1 MDNKSYSCDYSANYQ
16 STATCKSNNFTMQVD
31 QYTDLLYILTS
42 DMELC
47 LPELLCRAACGDE
60 NRLIMRASAGGG
72 GSGGGGWLGSLGR
85 QEDED
90 PDEDDV
96 IDARVCSGMFQIF
109 FIKKII

>member
-1 MDNKSYSCDYSANYQ
+1 
-16 STATCKSNNFTMQVD
+16 
-31 QYTDLLYILTS
+31 
-42 DMELC
+42 MELC

-85 QEDED
+85 LEDED

-96 IDARVCSGMFQIF
+96 IDARVCSRMFQIF
-109 FIKKII
+109 FISNLFNGFFQQM